1 MDTVDGRQLKNVA
14 MPPNIPK
21 LHLKAIS
28 AERKLR
34 VDDDLELSDS
44 KPEGANSR
52 ISDVKNVG
60 GHLLNGAET

>member
-1 MDTVDGRQLKNVA
+1 MDTVDGRQLKNVS

-34 VDDDLELSDS
+34 GDEDLEGSEG

-52 ISDVKNVG
+52 VSEAKNVG
-60 GHLLNGAET
+60 GHLLNGPET